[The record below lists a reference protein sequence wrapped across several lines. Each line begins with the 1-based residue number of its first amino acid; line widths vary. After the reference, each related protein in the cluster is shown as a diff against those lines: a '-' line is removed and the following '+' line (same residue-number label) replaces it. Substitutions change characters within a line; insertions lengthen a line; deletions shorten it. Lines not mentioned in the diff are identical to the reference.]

1 MSDSLS
7 TTDQGDIR
15 LGSAQEVVELSC
27 ASMGGCAVQVTGT
40 FTGTITFEGTADGG
54 TWAALRVCPI
64 GTSVSATTT
73 TAGGIWFACCV
84 GLLKVRA
91 RMSAYT
97 DGTAIVVIRAVPSA
111 PWGAIT

>member
-1 MSDSLS
+1 MADCLS
-7 TTDQGDIR
+7 TTDQADNR
-15 LGSAQEVVELSC
+15 LEADETVLELSC
-27 ASMGGCAVQVTGT
+27 AGMGGCAIQITGT

-64 GTSVSATTT
+64 GTSVSATTA
-73 TAGGIWFACCV
+73 TAGGVWFACCV

-91 RMSAYT
+91 RMSTYT
-97 DGTAIVVIRAVPSA
+97 DGTAIAVIRAVVSA

>member
-1 MSDSLS
+1 MADSLS
-7 TTDQGDIR
+7 TTDQPDIR
-15 LGSAQEVVELSC
+15 LGADEETVELSC
-27 ASMGGCAVQVTGT
+27 ASMGGCAIQITGT
-40 FTGTITFEGTADGG
+40 FSGTITFEGTADGG

-73 TAGGIWFACCV
+73 TAAGIWFACCV

-91 RMSAYT
+91 RMSTYASG
-97 DGTAIVVIRAVPSA
+97 DALVVIRAVQSA

>member
-1 MSDSLS
+1 MADCISTQDVGDS
-7 TTDQGDIR
+7 R
-15 LGSAQEVVELSC
+15 LGADEEVVELPVSGF
-27 ASMGGCAVQVTGT
+27 GGCAIQITGT
-40 FTGTITFEGTADGG
+40 FTGTIYFEGTADGG

-73 TAGGIWFACCV
+73 TGTGIWFACCV

-91 RMSAYT
+91 RMETYS
-97 DGTAIVVIRAVPSA
+97 DGTAIVVIRAVVSA